1 MLQLPL
7 GWGLIKVQSGTS
19 FTTRCRSHW
28 KDIIRNVDG
37 QDETADLLSAF
48 CSTYIVIQA
57 G

>member
-1 MLQLPL
+1 VLQLPL